1 MRSASNSKTLRKA
14 LLTVQEANK
23 DQRVESSK
31 GISNL
36 IEKIMNL
43 SKYIRSFNDSEYFLD

>member
-1 MRSASNSKTLRKA
+1 MRRASNSKTLRKD
-14 LLTVQEANK
+14 LLTVHEANK
-23 DQRVESSK
+23 DLRVESSK